1 MKFHRKLGLWY
12 TTYHIFNNCIRLKIL
27 ILNICYLHSDVNL
40 KLKIWALKIFKI
52 DFPDIKLENISL
64 LGSWAQMVLIG
75 WSAFYLLFLLVSH
88 LLIFLQRKFIY
99 SKPPGRRLVLADV
112 HVLQS
117 RSLAHV
123 ITSLAV
129 GGFIASSLGPL
140 SFEMSFLLIEWFKIP
155 LVTYFGISNMSVV
168 LQILTI
174 MDNEWG
180 EPNGLL

>member
-1 MKFHRKLGLWY
+1 MYDNLLQQKIEGLCNCMILKYKEKTCREWTESKLRTGIKFRG
-12 TTYHIFNNCIRLKIL
+12 N
-27 ILNICYLHSDVNL
+27 V
-40 KLKIWALKIFKI
+40 
-52 DFPDIKLENISL
+52 
-64 LGSWAQMVLIG
+64 
-75 WSAFYLLFLLVSH
+75 FLLVSH

-140 SFEMSFLLIEWFKIP
+140 SFKMSFLLIEWFKIP

-174 MDNEWG
+174 MDNE
-180 EPNGLL
+180 